1 MDRNKNKMRK
11 GCLEIEGGDK
21 WIDDKNSMDGMLK
34 QPQNNSLLF
43 ELLFSKR
50 ICGIEVWIA
59 GKSIW
64 VLRDKL
70 YFEIIGKIK
79 NIEVIA
85 EEGSIRELKRLE
97 RFYGSGPIFNGN

>member
-50 ICGIEVWIA
+50 ICGIEV
-59 GKSIW
+59 
-64 VLRDKL
+64 
-70 YFEIIGKIK
+70 
-79 NIEVIA
+79 
-85 EEGSIRELKRLE
+85 
-97 RFYGSGPIFNGN
+97 